1 MASGESRRGDGRPA
15 GDFRS
20 APEKCPMMRAM
31 LWPVALCVA
40 LLCAGCGYTTRS
52 TLEPKYQT
60 IAVSPFYDVSREYD
74 LQAPLTNALVRKFVH
89 DGRLKVV
96 NEDNADLLLEGAILD
111 YKLRGLTYDRFDRIT
126 QFLLLITAAARLTDQ
141 HTGEVLWQE
150 PLMAG
155 ETTFYTRAAG
165 ETSDRL
171 RGNAEVFLPAVRSFA
186 SEEENRAASEALEQL
201 ASDIFYRTIEPW

>member
-1 MASGESRRGDGRPA
+1 
-15 GDFRS
+15 
-20 APEKCPMMRAM
+20 MMRAM
-31 LWPVALCVA
+31 LWPTAICAA

-52 TLEPKYQT
+52 TLDQKYRT
-60 IAVSPFYDVSREYD
+60 IAISPFYDVSREYD

-96 NEDNADLLLEGAILD
+96 SEDNADLLLEGAILD
-111 YKLRGLTYDRFDRIT
+111 YKLRGMTYDRFDRIT
-126 QFLLLITAAARLTDQ
+126 QFVLIITAAVRMTDQ
-141 HTGEVLWQE
+141 HSGEVLWQE

-155 ETTFYTRAAG
+155 ETTFYTRVAG
-165 ETSDRL
+165 ETADRL
-171 RGNAEVFLPAVRSFA
+171 RGNAEVFLPTVRSFA